1 MVGMGKRMLSD
12 RFNGIK
18 HLVLPGFDGI
28 ALYEVAVF
36 FWHGLMNGSVN
47 LRASAFS
54 FNFFLSLFPTIIFV
68 FTLIPYIP
76 VPHFQ
81 DALLLLIRDLMPD
94 QVYHTVEATLLDIV
108 NRPRGGLLSL
118 GFFLALFF
126 STSGMDSLID
136 AFNQTVHEIET
147 RSFLKQKF
155 ISVILVLIV
164 SIITGI
170 AIVLITLGPHFL
182 NFLAQQGILKS
193 IITVYL
199 ISALRWLIIAFML
212 LFAYSFLYY
221 LAPAGENKFRFMSA
235 GSMLS
240 TLLTLAASI
249 AFNYYVNNFSRFNTL
264 YGSIGTL
271 MIIMIWI
278 NFNALAVIIGFELN
292 ASILGARKKIDGLCG
307 GNGKNKTG
315 VS

>member
-1 MVGMGKRMLSD
+1 MRIIWKRLIHD
-12 RFNGIK
+12 FIARAK
-18 HLVLPGFDGI
+18 HIVLPGFDGI
-28 ALYEVAVF
+28 PLYEVAVF
-36 FWHGLMNGSVN
+36 FWHGLLNGSIN

-54 FNFFLSLFPTIIFV
+54 FNFFLSLFPTLIFV

-94 QVYHTVEATLLDIV
+94 QVYQTVEATLLDIV
-108 NRPRGGLLSL
+108 SRPRGGLMSL
-118 GFFLALFF
+118 GFVLALFF

-147 RSFLKQKF
+147 RSFLKQKLV
-155 ISVILVLIV
+155 SLILVLIV
-164 SIITGI
+164 SVIVGIT
-170 AIVLITLGPHFL
+170 IVLITLGPHFL
-182 NFLAQQGILKS
+182 TFLTEGGILHS
-193 IITVYL
+193 AFTVFT
-199 ISALRWLIIAFML
+199 ISALRWLIITVML
-212 LFAYSFLYY
+212 LFAFSFLYY
-221 LAPAGENKFRFMSA
+221 LAPAGENKFRFISG
-235 GSMLS
+235 GSMLT
-240 TLLTLAASI
+240 TLLTIAASM

-292 ASILGARKKIDGLCG
+292 ASIRGAKKKISGLNN
-307 GNGKNKTG
+307 GNGNNF
-315 VS
+315 V

>member
-1 MVGMGKRMLSD
+1 MKSIFIKSLSD
-12 RFNGIK
+12 GLNRVK
-18 HLVLPGFDGI
+18 HVVLPGFDGI
-28 ALYEVAVF
+28 PLYEVAVF
-36 FWHGLMNGSVN
+36 FWHGLTNGSIN

-54 FNFFLSLFPTIIFV
+54 FNFFLSLFPSLIFV

-94 QVYHTVEATLLDIV
+94 QVYHAVEATLLDIV

-118 GFFLALFF
+118 GFFLALYF

-147 RSFLKQKF
+147 RSFLKQRL

-164 SIITGI
+164 SIIAGI
-170 AIVLITLGPHFL
+170 AIVLITLGPHVL
-182 NFLAQQGILKS
+182 NFLTEQGILKS
-193 IITVYL
+193 TVTVYL
-199 ISALRWLIIAFML
+199 VSALRWLIIVFML
-212 LFAYSFLYY
+212 LFAFSFLYY

-240 TLLTLAASI
+240 TLLTVAMSV
-249 AFNYYVNNFSRFNTL
+249 AFNYYVNNFSRYNSL

-271 MIIMIWI
+271 MIIMLWL

-292 ASILGARKKIDGLCG
+292 ASILGARKKINGLC
-307 GNGKNKTG
+307 NGKGKSKTG
-315 VS
+315 F